1 MGSSPRMLFSTKI
14 VAAVGVLFLG
24 LAGVIPG
31 YAAKGTL
38 EEQQAEVRTMRDQG
52 LADLYRRDASL
63 REKINRAEGYAVFSN
78 VGVNLIFAS
87 VAGGQGIVVDRRG
100 KETFMKMAS
109 GGFGLGL
116 GVKDFRAVLV
126 FKTKQKLAQF
136 IATGWDFGAQADAAA
151 QSGDKGGAA
160 AGAVT
165 VLPDV
170 EVYQITKNGV
180 ALQATLQG
188 TKYWRD
194 SELNP

>member
-1 MGSSPRMLFSTKI
+1 MRFLTKI
-14 VAAVGVLFLG
+14 LSVACWFWVGVAAVTPSF
-24 LAGVIPG
+24 
-31 YAAKGTL
+31 AAKGTL
-38 EEQQAEVRTMRDQG
+38 EEQQAEVRTMRDQV

-87 VAGGQGIVVDRRG
+87 VAGGKGIVVDRRG

-116 GVKDFRAVLV
+116 GVKDFRAVFV
-126 FKTKQKLAQF
+126 FKTKPKLAQF
-136 IATGWDFGAQADAAA
+136 IESGWDFGAQADAAA
-151 QSGDKGGAA
+151 QSGEKGGAA

-170 EVYQITKNGV
+170 DVYQITKNGV

-194 SELNP
+194 ADLNK

>member
-1 MGSSPRMLFSTKI
+1 MRFLTKI
-14 VAAVGVLFLG
+14 LSVACWFWVGVAAVTPSF
-24 LAGVIPG
+24 
-31 YAAKGTL
+31 AAKGTL
-38 EEQQAEVRTMRDQG
+38 EEQQAEVRTMRDQV

-87 VAGGQGIVVDRRG
+87 VAGGKGIVVDRRG

-116 GVKDFRAVLV
+116 GVKDFRAVFV
-126 FKTKQKLAQF
+126 FKTKPKLAQF
-136 IATGWDFGAQADAAA
+136 IQTGWDFGAQADAAA
-151 QSGDKGGAA
+151 QSGEKGGAA
-160 AGAVT
+160 AGAAT

-170 EVYQITKNGV
+170 DVYQITKNGV

-194 SELNP
+194 ADLNK

>member
-1 MGSSPRMLFSTKI
+1 MRSLAKI
-14 VAAVGVLFLG
+14 LLVACWFWVGGAAVTPSL
-24 LAGVIPG
+24 
-31 YAAKGTL
+31 AAKGTI
-38 EEQQAEVRTMRDQG
+38 EEQQAEVRTMRDQV

-87 VAGGQGIVVDRRG
+87 VAGGKGVVVDRRG

-116 GVKDFRAVLV
+116 GVKDFRAVFV
-126 FKTKQKLAQF
+126 FKTKPKLAQF
-136 IATGWDFGAQADAAA
+136 IETGWDFGAQADAAA
-151 QSGDKGGAA
+151 QSGEKGGAA

-170 EVYQITKNGV
+170 DVYQITKNGV

-194 SELNP
+194 EDLNN

>member
-1 MGSSPRMLFSTKI
+1 MRFLTKI
-14 VAAVGVLFLG
+14 LSVACWFWVGLAAVTPSF
-24 LAGVIPG
+24 
-31 YAAKGTL
+31 AARGTI
-38 EEQQAEVRTMRDQG
+38 EEQQAEVRTMRDQV

-87 VAGGQGIVVDRRG
+87 VAGGKGIVVDRRG

-116 GVKDFRAVLV
+116 GVKDFRAVFV
-126 FKTKQKLAQF
+126 FETKPKLAQF
-136 IATGWDFGAQADAAA
+136 IDTGWDFGAQADAAA

-170 EVYQITKNGV
+170 DVYQITKNGV

-194 SELNP
+194 ADLNK

>member
-87 VAGGQGIVVDRRG
+87 VAGGKGIVVDRRG

>member
-1 MGSSPRMLFSTKI
+1 MRFLTKI
-14 VAAVGVLFLG
+14 LSVACWFWVGLAAVTPSF
-24 LAGVIPG
+24 
-31 YAAKGTL
+31 AARGTI
-38 EEQQAEVRTMRDQG
+38 EEQQAEVRTMRDQV

-87 VAGGQGIVVDRRG
+87 VAGGKGIVVDRRG

-116 GVKDFRAVLV
+116 GVKDFRAVFV
-126 FKTKQKLAQF
+126 FKTKPKLAQF
-136 IATGWDFGAQADAAA
+136 IETGWDFGAQADAAA
-151 QSGDKGGAA
+151 QSGEKGGAA

-170 EVYQITKNGV
+170 DVYQITKNGV

-194 SELNP
+194 EDLNK

>member
-1 MGSSPRMLFSTKI
+1 MRFLSKI
-14 VAAVGVLFLG
+14 LSVACWFWVGVAAVTPNL
-24 LAGVIPG
+24 
-31 YAAKGTL
+31 AAKGTI
-38 EEQQAEVRTMRDQG
+38 EEQQAEVRTMRDQV

-87 VAGGQGIVVDRRG
+87 VAGGKGIVVDRRG

-116 GVKDFRAVLV
+116 GVKDFRAVFV
-126 FKTKQKLAQF
+126 FKTKPKLAQF
-136 IATGWDFGAQADAAA
+136 IETGWDFGAQADAAA
-151 QSGDKGGAA
+151 QSGEKGGAA

-165 VLPDV
+165 ALPDV
-170 EVYQITKNGV
+170 DVYQITKNGV

-188 TKYWRD
+188 AKYWRD
-194 SELNP
+194 ADLNK

>member
-1 MGSSPRMLFSTKI
+1 MLFSTKI

-87 VAGGQGIVVDRRG
+87 VAGGKGIVVDRRG

>member
-1 MGSSPRMLFSTKI
+1 MRFLAKI
-14 VAAVGVLFLG
+14 LSVACWFWAGVAAVTPSF
-24 LAGVIPG
+24 
-31 YAAKGTL
+31 AAKGTI
-38 EEQQAEVRTMRDQG
+38 EEQQAEVRTMRDQV

-87 VAGGQGIVVDRRG
+87 LAGGKGIVVDRRG

-116 GVKDFRAVLV
+116 GVKDFRAVFV
-126 FKTKQKLAQF
+126 FKTKPKLAQF
-136 IATGWDFGAQADAAA
+136 IQTGWDFGAQADAAA
-151 QSGDKGGAA
+151 QSGEKGGAA
-160 AGAVT
+160 AGAAT

-170 EVYQITKNGV
+170 DVYQITKNGV

-194 SELNP
+194 ADLNN

>member
-1 MGSSPRMLFSTKI
+1 MRFLAKI
-14 VAAVGVLFLG
+14 LSVACWFWVGGAAVNPS
-24 LAGVIPG
+24 I
-31 YAAKGTL
+31 AAKGTL
-38 EEQQAEVRTMRDQG
+38 EEQQAEVRTMRDQV

-87 VAGGQGIVVDRRG
+87 VAGGKGIVVDRRG

-116 GVKDFRAVLV
+116 GVKDFRAVFV
-126 FKTKQKLAQF
+126 FKTKPKLAQF
-136 IATGWDFGAQADAAA
+136 IETGWDFGAQADAAA
-151 QSGDKGGAA
+151 QSGEKGGAA

-170 EVYQITKNGV
+170 DVYQITKNGV

-194 SELNP
+194 ADLNN

>member
-1 MGSSPRMLFSTKI
+1 MRFLSKI
-14 VAAVGVLFLG
+14 LSVVCWFWVGVAAVTPNL
-24 LAGVIPG
+24 
-31 YAAKGTL
+31 AAKGTI
-38 EEQQAEVRTMRDQG
+38 EEQQAEVRTMRDQV

-87 VAGGQGIVVDRRG
+87 VAGGKGIVVDRRG

-116 GVKDFRAVLV
+116 GVKDFRAVFV
-126 FKTKQKLAQF
+126 FKTKPKLAQF
-136 IATGWDFGAQADAAA
+136 IETGWDFGAQADAAA
-151 QSGDKGGAA
+151 QSGEKGGAA

-165 VLPDV
+165 ALLDV
-170 EVYQITKNGV
+170 DVYQITKNGV

-194 SELNP
+194 ADLNK

>member
-1 MGSSPRMLFSTKI
+1 MRLLSKLFSVTCWLW
-14 VAAVGVLFLG
+14 VGV
-24 LAGVIPG
+24 AGITPG
-31 YAAKGTL
+31 FAAKGPI
-38 EEQQAEVRTMRDQG
+38 EEQQADVRIMRDQV

-87 VAGGQGIVVDRRG
+87 VAGGKGIVVDRRG

-116 GVKDFRAVLV
+116 GVKDFRAVFV

-136 IATGWDFGAQADAAA
+136 IETGWDFGAQADAAA
-151 QSGDKGGAA
+151 QSGEKGGAA

-170 EVYQITKNGV
+170 DVYQITKNGV

-194 SELNP
+194 ADLSN

>member
-1 MGSSPRMLFSTKI
+1 MRFLTKI
-14 VAAVGVLFLG
+14 LSVACWFWVGVAAVTPSF
-24 LAGVIPG
+24 
-31 YAAKGTL
+31 AAKGTL
-38 EEQQAEVRTMRDQG
+38 EEQQAEVRTMRDQV

-87 VAGGQGIVVDRRG
+87 VAGGKGIVVDRRG

-116 GVKDFRAVLV
+116 GVKDFRAVFV
-126 FKTKQKLAQF
+126 FKTKPKLAQF
-136 IATGWDFGAQADAAA
+136 IETGWDFGAQADAAA
-151 QSGDKGGAA
+151 QSGEKGGAA

-170 EVYQITKNGV
+170 DVYQITKNGV

-194 SELNP
+194 EDLNK

>member
-1 MGSSPRMLFSTKI
+1 MLFSTKI

-78 VGVNLIFAS
+78 VRVNLIFAS

>member
-1 MGSSPRMLFSTKI
+1 MRFLTKI
-14 VAAVGVLFLG
+14 LSVACWFWVGGAAVTPSL
-24 LAGVIPG
+24 
-31 YAAKGTL
+31 AAKGTI
-38 EEQQAEVRTMRDQG
+38 EEQQAEVRTMRDQV
-52 LADLYRRDASL
+52 LADQYRRDASL

-87 VAGGQGIVVDRRG
+87 VAGGKGIVVDRRG

-116 GVKDFRAVLV
+116 GIKDFRAVFV
-126 FKTKQKLAQF
+126 FKTKPKLVQF
-136 IATGWDFGAQADAAA
+136 IETGWDFGAQADAAA
-151 QSGDKGGAA
+151 QSGEKGGAA

-170 EVYQITKNGV
+170 DVYQITKNGV

-194 SELNP
+194 ADLNK

>member
-63 REKINRAEGYAVFSN
+63 REKINRAEDYAVFSN

>member
-1 MGSSPRMLFSTKI
+1 MLFSTKI
-14 VAAVGVLFLG
+14 VAALGVLFLG
-24 LAGVIPG
+24 LAGAIPC

-87 VAGGQGIVVDRRG
+87 VAGGKGIVVDRRG

>member
-1 MGSSPRMLFSTKI
+1 MRFLTKI
-14 VAAVGVLFLG
+14 LSVACWFWVGGAAVTPSF
-24 LAGVIPG
+24 
-31 YAAKGTL
+31 AAKGTL
-38 EEQQAEVRTMRDQG
+38 EEQQAEVRTMRDQV

-87 VAGGQGIVVDRRG
+87 VAGGKGIVVDRRG

-116 GVKDFRAVLV
+116 GVKDFRAVFV
-126 FKTKQKLAQF
+126 FKTKPKLAQF
-136 IATGWDFGAQADAAA
+136 IETGWDFGAQADAAA
-151 QSGDKGGAA
+151 QSGEKGGAA

-170 EVYQITKNGV
+170 DVYQITKNGV

-194 SELNP
+194 ADLNK

>member
-1 MGSSPRMLFSTKI
+1 MRFLAKI
-14 VAAVGVLFLG
+14 LSVACWFWGGGAAVTPSL
-24 LAGVIPG
+24 
-31 YAAKGTL
+31 AAKGTL
-38 EEQQAEVRTMRDQG
+38 EEQQAEVRTMRDQV

-87 VAGGQGIVVDRRG
+87 VAGGKGIVVDRRG

-116 GVKDFRAVLV
+116 GVKDFRAVFV
-126 FKTKQKLAQF
+126 FKTKPKLAQF
-136 IATGWDFGAQADAAA
+136 IETGWDFGAQADAAA
-151 QSGDKGGAA
+151 QSGEKGGAA

-170 EVYQITKNGV
+170 DVYQITKNGV

-194 SELNP
+194 ADLNN

>member
-1 MGSSPRMLFSTKI
+1 MRSLAKI
-14 VAAVGVLFLG
+14 LLVACWFWVGGAAVTPSL
-24 LAGVIPG
+24 
-31 YAAKGTL
+31 AAKGTI
-38 EEQQAEVRTMRDQG
+38 EEQQAEVRTMRDQV

-87 VAGGQGIVVDRRG
+87 VAGGKGIVVDRRG

-116 GVKDFRAVLV
+116 GVKDFRAVFV
-126 FKTKQKLAQF
+126 FKTKPKLAQF
-136 IATGWDFGAQADAAA
+136 IEIGWDFGAQADAAA
-151 QSGDKGGAA
+151 QSGEKGGAA
-160 AGAVT
+160 AGAAT

-170 EVYQITKNGV
+170 DVYQITKNGV

-194 SELNP
+194 ADLNN

>member
-1 MGSSPRMLFSTKI
+1 MG
-14 VAAVGVLFLG
+14 GLFLG
-24 LAGVIPG
+24 LTGVIPG
-31 YAAKGTL
+31 YAAIGTL

-87 VAGGQGIVVDRRG
+87 VVGGKGIVVDRRG

-151 QSGDKGGAA
+151 QAGDKGGAA

-180 ALQATLQG
+180 AFQATLQG